1 MSDLTTEVKE
11 EIQEPSAQ
19 KEIKDKKEFDIE
31 EIKKQLMT
39 EFDKKYKTE
48 ISGLNKKVSEL
59 TKEKMTTEERAAYEI
74 KQKDEELR
82 EFKTKVIGTAKK
94 EALIQAGVDPRYSRF
109 ITGDSEEDI
118 VESVTALSE
127 LLASDR
133 GKVKSDLLFANA
145 KKPESGTPGNTISFE
160 KFNQMNQ
167 TEKAEW
173 TRKNPDQWLSLREQM
188 LKKK

>member
-31 EIKKQLMT
+31 DIKKQIMT

-82 EFKTKVIGTAKK
+82 EYKTKVIGTTKK

-109 ITGDSEEDI
+109 ITGDSEDDI
-118 VESVTALSE
+118 LESVTALAE
-127 LLASDR
+127 LLAEDR
-133 GKVKSDLLFANA
+133 GKVKSDILYSTA
-145 KKPESGTPGNTISFE
+145 KKPESGLSVDTISLE

-167 TEKAEW
+167 TQKAEW
-173 TRKNPDQWLSLREQM
+173 TKKNPEEWTRLREQM